1 MKKVLLLTGIMA
13 LSMATFAATTTPIT
27 TPITTTAKKFADA
40 VEGVV
45 NVKAKV
51 VASLQIV
58 AVAEGLDFGTMIQGE
73 KITHESNVPLDILGT
88 TGEKL
93 LIEIKTSEEGEYVKY
108 TGSSHR
114 FNVILKT
121 GTGATAEE
129 KLTTELT
136 MFTQGATGD
145 DTTNG
150 IYVLEAG
157 NKKEFMIGG
166 TATASDDQAVGDYT
180 GKLYIRAKY
189 Y

>member
-13 LSMATFAATTTPIT
+13 LSMATFAATTT
-27 TPITTTAKKFADA
+27 TTTAKKFADA

-51 VASLQIV
+51 VAPLQIV
-58 AVAEGLDFGTMIQGE
+58 ATHLDFGTMIQGE
-73 KITHESNVPLDILGT
+73 EITHESNVPLDILGT

-108 TGSSHR
+108 TGSLHK

-121 GTGATAEE
+121 GTGATDNE
-129 KLTTELT
+129 KLTTKLS
-136 MFTQGATGD
+136 MFTAGAPGD

-166 TATASDDQAVGDYT
+166 TATASATQKEGDYT

>member
-13 LSMATFAATTTPIT
+13 LSMATFAATTT
-27 TPITTTAKKFADA
+27 AEKFADA

-51 VASLQIV
+51 VAPLQIV
-58 AVAEGLDFGTMIQGE
+58 AIDLDFGTMIQGE
-73 KITHESNVPLDILGT
+73 TITHESNVPLDILGT
-88 TGEKL
+88 TGQKL
-93 LIEIKTSEEGEYVKY
+93 LIEIKTSEEGGYVKY
-108 TGSSHR
+108 TGSLHK

-121 GTGATAEE
+121 GTGATDNE
-129 KLTTELT
+129 KLTTELS
-136 MFTQGATGD
+136 MFTAGAPGD

-166 TATASDDQAVGDYT
+166 TATASATQKEGDYT

>member
-13 LSMATFAATTTPIT
+13 LSMATFAATTT
-27 TPITTTAKKFADA
+27 TTAEKFADA

-51 VASLQIV
+51 VAPLQI
-58 AVAEGLDFGTMIQGE
+58 VAEGLDFGTMIQGE
-73 KITHESNVPLDILGT
+73 TITHESNVLLDILGT
-88 TGEKL
+88 TGQKL
-93 LIEIKTSEEGEYVKY
+93 LIEIKTSEEEEYVKY
-108 TGSSHR
+108 TGSSHK

-136 MFTQGATGD
+136 MFTAGASGD

-166 TATASDDQAVGDYT
+166 TATARTDQAVGDYT